1 MSFNKVIIFHIL
13 TVIITVSIEKI
24 FHILQNGKNT
34 VEIIYK
40 SKIFINNFLLLG
52 KS

>member
-1 MSFNKVIIFHIL
+1 MSSNKG
-13 TVIITVSIEKI
+13 ITVSIKQI

-40 SKIFINNFLLLG
+40 SKVFIKHFLLLG